1 MATLYSTEMAG
12 VASTPP
18 VKPNLPYAGRVRCF
32 KASIPLA
39 SQAAADVTVLADIP
53 AGYAFAY
60 GILTTDTSL
69 GSTTIQIGDSSD
81 TDRLRADGTFTATNT
96 PTFFGRV
103 GSGLG
108 ISEGLLSAQR
118 RVTLTWSTAT
128 APSSGNLIVQ
138 LFYVGG

>member
-32 KASIPLA
+32 KATIPLA
-39 SQAAADVTVLADIP
+39 SQPAADVTVLADIP

-60 GILTTDTSL
+60 GIVTTDTSL
-69 GSTTIQIGDSSD
+69 GTTTFSIGDSSSAA
-81 TDRLRADGTFTATNT
+81 RLRAAAVFTTTNT
-96 PTFFGRV
+96 PTLFGT
-103 GSGLG
+103 GAG
-108 ISEGLLSAQR
+108 ITEGALSSQR
-118 RVTLTWSTAT
+118 RVTLTWATAT
-128 APSSGNLIVQ
+128 APSSGTLTVQ